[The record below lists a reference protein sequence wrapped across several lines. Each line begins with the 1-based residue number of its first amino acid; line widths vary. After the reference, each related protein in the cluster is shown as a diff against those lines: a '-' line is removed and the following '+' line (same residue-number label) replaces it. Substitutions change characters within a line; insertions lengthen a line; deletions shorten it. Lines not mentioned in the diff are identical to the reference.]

1 MRRKKSNK
9 PTTNLARSEIGN
21 GLYTKTHQLLEKL
34 SKNQPVAFLVVLIG
48 VILTAVATLFTAI
61 WAIASV
67 IQTIYVV
74 EDHNPKKPSNVPI
87 TEIGTDDQPF
97 NKQTTLSN
105 LLSCLGNT
113 GGEQRHIQLSW
124 CLDGVSLPAT
134 TTAQQ
139 IIDILGTIPR
149 DSIQWH
155 DDLVDLLKNNKITIS
170 GEDATR
176 LLSTFGSESRRS
188 YLIGILCYIKRPIS
202 DSDKNELLKGIDP
215 MYVSY
220 VRQQLAE
227 PTNLPC
233 EN

>member
-1 MRRKKSNK
+1 MRFNIWPLIESHRALSVIALTSAVASVAQC
-9 PTTNLARSEIGN
+9 TTGIVDF
-21 GLYTKTHQLLEKL
+21 EKISL
-34 SKNQPVAFLVVLIG
+34 SKGKVV
-48 VILTAVATLFTAI
+48 VSPKVELTPT
-61 WAIASV
+61 SV
-67 IQTIYVV
+67 
-74 EDHNPKKPSNVPI
+74 
-87 TEIGTDDQPF
+87 
-97 NKQTTLSN
+97 SN
-105 LLSCLGNT
+105 LLDCLGNT
-113 GGEQRHIQLSW
+113 GGEQRHIQLSG

-149 DSIQWH
+149 DSTQWH

>member
-1 MRRKKSNK
+1 MES
-9 PTTNLARSEIGN
+9 PTFLSYSYFTIISLIERNQGAFGLISLLATIAFGLPPIVGQLRPKTRNL
-21 GLYTKTHQLLEKL
+21 L
-34 SKNQPVAFLVVLIG
+34 AFLTLTSITFFLCVMVV
-48 VILTAVATLFTAI
+48 
-61 WAIASV
+61 S
-67 IQTIYVV
+67 YRR
-74 EDHNPKKPSNVPI
+74 SNVVNQVTTPPI
-87 TEIGTDDQPF
+87 SV
-97 NKQTTLSN
+97 SN
-105 LLSCLGNT
+105 LLACLGNT
-113 GGEQRHIQLSW
+113 GGEQRHIQLFG
-124 CLDGVSLPAT
+124 CLEGVSLPAT

-149 DSIQWH
+149 DSTQWH

-170 GEDATR
+170 GQDATR
-176 LLSTFGSESRRS
+176 LLSAFGSEQRRS
-188 YLIGILCYIKRPIS
+188 SLIGVLCYIKRPIS